1 MIPDDQAIHILKT
14 IAHARLQPTSGE
26 PIPDSSALLALSA
39 AFEPPPPTSVSEADL
54 ARAALDLL
62 AQDPAFAE
70 PIKIMS
76 AQPPAGTQRYLDPAS
91 IALTTAALLVLQ
103 TRVKFKLDSNRK
115 WSVEIDKKSSSD
127 GAIKLLIQRLL
138 SFLGK

>member
-14 IAHARLQPTSGE
+14 IARARLQPTSGE
-26 PIPDSSALLALSA
+26 PIPDASVLLALSA
-39 AFEPPPPTSVSEADL
+39 AFEPSPLTAVSEADL

-62 AQDPAFAE
+62 AQDPTFTE

-76 AQPPAGTQRYLDPAS
+76 AQPTSGTQRYLDPGS

-115 WSVEIDKKSSSD
+115 WSFELDKKSSSD
-127 GAIKLLIQRLL
+127 GAVKLLVQRLL
-138 SFLGK
+138 SFLKK

>member
-14 IAHARLQPTSGE
+14 VARDRLQPTSGE
-26 PIPDSSALLALSA
+26 PIPDSSAFLALSA
-39 AFEPPPPTSVSEADL
+39 AFEPPPISVSEADL

-62 AQDPAFAE
+62 AQDPTFAE

-76 AQPPAGTQRYLDPAS
+76 AQPSVGTQRYLDPGS

-115 WSVEIDKKSSSD
+115 WSLEIDKKSSAD
-127 GAIKLLIQRLL
+127 GAVKLLVQRLL
-138 SFLGK
+138 AFLDK

>member
-1 MIPDDQAIHILKT
+1 MTTDDQSILILKT
-14 IAHARLQPTSGE
+14 IARARLQPTSGE
-26 PIPDSSALLALSA
+26 PIPDASVLLALSA
-39 AFEPPPPTSVSEADL
+39 AFEPSPLTAVSEADL

-62 AQDPAFAE
+62 AQDPTFTE

-76 AQPPAGTQRYLDPAS
+76 AQPTSGTQRYLDPGS

-115 WSVEIDKKSSSD
+115 WSLEIDKKSSAD
-127 GAIKLLIQRLL
+127 GAVKLLVQRLL
-138 SFLGK
+138 AFLDK